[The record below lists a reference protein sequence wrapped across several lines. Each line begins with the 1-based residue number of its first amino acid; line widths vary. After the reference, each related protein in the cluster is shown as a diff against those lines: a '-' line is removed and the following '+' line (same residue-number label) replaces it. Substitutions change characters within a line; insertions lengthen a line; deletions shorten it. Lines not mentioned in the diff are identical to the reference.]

1 MTPLRATSALPIMSE
16 SQPQTALHAQA
27 APVIRRIAAADLT
40 ALAASAASAPR
51 LRAHLNVHSSPEAA
65 VQRLFIAT
73 EPGTYIRPHRHP
85 EAHKWELFV
94 VLAGEIHLLL
104 FSDDGRVTE
113 RIPMSPAATRAV
125 EIPPGTWHSY
135 VCMQG
140 GTLALEVK
148 EGAYIPTPPADFA
161 SWSPPEQSPGVPA
174 YLESLRGALPA
185 D

>member
-1 MTPLRATSALPIMSE
+1 M
-16 SQPQTALHAQA
+16 
-27 APVIRRIAAADLT
+27 IRRIAAAE
-40 ALAASAASAPR
+40 LASLSENAAGAPR
-51 LRAHLNVHSSPEAA
+51 LRSHLNVHPSPAAA

-85 EAHKWELFV
+85 EPHKWELFV
-94 VLAGEIHLLL
+94 VLEGEIHLLL
-104 FSDDGRVTE
+104 FTDDGRVQQ

-135 VCMQG
+135 VCMRS
-140 GTLALEVK
+140 GTVALEVK

-161 SWSPPEQSPGVPA
+161 AWSPPEQSPEVPR
-174 YLESLRGALPA
+174 YLDELRRAAPT